1 MKEENAPRIR
11 DAHAG
16 DYPWVIFPRA
26 GPGVIADGKRSI
38 IAMFEWTKAMRLLA
52 AAFPEIVDTHKAI
65 VGLAYLAAYVALDR
79 VSFIEPYAHF
89 GITPWSPDTGLSFV
103 LVLVFGLPVIPL
115 LFLGPFLAGL
125 ANGHVLLPWSVE
137 ILSVTVIGGGYSAAL
152 VLWQRSG
159 FDPALSSMRDLVA
172 LMLVAAASAAFVASS
187 YVGLTIAAGLL
198 AAKDFAAAALRYWVG
213 DVIGILVLAPFAL
226 FALTRRRILPMSIE
240 TALQCAAV
248 VCALVLVFGLAEER
262 EFQLF
267 YVLFLPIVWMAVRNG
282 IEGVSAGI
290 LVTQLGVILGAKFLP
305 NEREELI
312 AFQALMLV
320 LAVTGL
326 IAGELV
332 TERRRMESQ
341 LRLHQESLARLT
353 RLGSIGELAAAV
365 AHEVNQPLMAA
376 GTYARLVSDMTIS
389 RNADAAEVAEIAKKT
404 VAQVDRAAEVIRRLR
419 ALVRLDRSNRARF
432 PFERLVKEAIELC
445 RPDLDRANITAQ
457 FRPSG
462 NLLPVMVDMLQ
473 IEQVLVN
480 LMRNSIEAI
489 GDSGSPQGAIRIEA
503 KPVDREFIEIRV
515 VDSGPGFS
523 REQIENGFLPL
534 SSSKADGL
542 GIGLP
547 LCRSIV
553 EAHGGRMW
561 LDAIPRGASIHLTLP
576 IAMKSEHA

>member
-1 MKEENAPRIR
+1 MAMSK
-11 DAHAG
+11 
-16 DYPWVIFPRA
+16 WVQ
-26 GPGVIADGKRSI
+26 
-38 IAMFEWTKAMRLLA
+38 AMQLRA
-52 AAFPEIVDTHKAI
+52 AAFPGIVDAHKAI
-65 VGLAYLAAYVALDR
+65 VGAVYLAAYVALDR
-79 VSFIEPYAHF
+79 VSFIQPYAHF
-89 GITPWSPDTGLSFV
+89 GITPWNPDTGFSFI
-103 LVLVFGLPVIPL
+103 LVLAFGVRMIPL
-115 LFLGPFLAGL
+115 LFLFPFLADL
-125 ANGHVLLPWSVE
+125 VNGHVLLPWSVE
-137 ILSVTVIGGGYSAAL
+137 TLSVALIGGGYSAAL
-152 VLWQRSG
+152 VFLQRSS
-159 FDPALSSMRDLVA
+159 FDPALSSIRDLVA

-198 AAKDFAAAALRYWVG
+198 TAKDFVAAALRYWIG

-226 FALTRRRILPMSIE
+226 FALTRRRILPMSME

-248 VCALVLVFGLAEER
+248 VCALMLVFGIAEER

-290 LVTQLGVILGAKFLP
+290 LVTQLGVILGARFLP

-332 TERRRMESQ
+332 TERRRIESQ

-376 GTYARLVSDMTIS
+376 GTYTRLVADMTSS
-389 RNADAAEVAEIAKKT
+389 RNADAAEVAKIAKKA

-419 ALVRLDRSNRARF
+419 ALVRLDRSNRVMCSI
-432 PFERLVKEAIELC
+432 ERLVQEAIELC
-445 RPDLDRANITAQ
+445 QPSLDRANVTAR
-457 FRPSG
+457 FRQSG
-462 NLLPVMVDMLQ
+462 NLPLVMVDMLQ

-480 LMRNSIEAI
+480 LMRNSVEAI
-489 GDSGSPQGAIRIEA
+489 GGSGSPQGAIRIEA
-503 KPVDREFIEIRV
+503 KPADREFVEVCV

-523 REQIENGFLPL
+523 RERIETGFLPL

-542 GIGLP
+542 GVGLP

-553 EAHGGRMW
+553 EAHGGRLW
-561 LDAIPRGASIHLTLP
+561 LDAISHGASVRFTLP
-576 IAMKSEHA
+576 IATKSEHA